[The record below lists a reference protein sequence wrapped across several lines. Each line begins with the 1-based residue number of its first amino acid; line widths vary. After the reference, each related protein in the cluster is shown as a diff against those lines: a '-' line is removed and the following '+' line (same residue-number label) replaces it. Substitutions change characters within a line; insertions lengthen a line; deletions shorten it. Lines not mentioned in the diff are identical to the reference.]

1 MMSISDPQPAQIPAP
16 GLHRPLAP
24 QWLTHLG
31 GLGLFAVSVIDSS
44 VIPLPL
50 PGSTVC
56 FRQACVVE
64 ESGLFLCG
72 FAATTSG

>member
-1 MMSISDPQPAQIPAP
+1 MPI
-16 GLHRPLAP
+16 R
-24 QWLTHLG
+24 LTHTPTRYSVYLVGRCG
-31 GLGLFAVSVIDSS
+31 GGND
-44 VIPLPL
+44 
-50 PGSTVC
+50 VC